1 MFHQKQK
8 MRWCWHENHV
18 GKTSTCNKEV
28 ERLVK
33 TCHRDAQEPQSQP
46 QITARRWQMAA
57 VNVSNCEYE
66 AGCRW
71 ERAAQLGLLEVKTG
85 MKTEATVKTL
95 IGPICT
101 QAKTIRQFKIKL
113 RLWNSSELL
122 NHKHQWR
129 SGRRGPRAKVLFE
142 LVWCR
147 SQFTWITGV
156 VFCFAVGTAVNR
168 TQKQET
174 YSVNTSVCLK
184 GAFVI
189 ALRHRLLIERTC

>member
-1 MFHQKQK
+1 MPQRCPRASISTPNCGSALADGGCECVELRIWSRVSLRKSSSA
-8 MRWCWHENHV
+8 RPAW
-18 GKTSTCNKEV
+18 GKDWNEDRGNS
-28 ERLVK
+28 
-33 TCHRDAQEPQSQP
+33 
-46 QITARRWQMAA
+46 
-57 VNVSNCEYE
+57 
-66 AGCRW
+66 GW
-71 ERAAQLGLLEVKTG
+71 EWKHLL
-85 MKTEATVKTL
+85 AT
-95 IGPICT
+95 ICT
-101 QAKTIRQFKIKL
+101 QAKTIRQYKIKL

-129 SGRRGPRAKVLFE
+129 SGRCGPRAKVLFE

-189 ALRHRLLIERTC
+189 TLRHRLLIERTC